1 MLNSN
6 FVITLITI
14 LATLLCLFQS
24 EIKEGFNIGIDP
36 LVYGSP
42 PHNGLVKGAGFSAWQ
57 GNGSQ
62 MMPVE
67 QDPIYNK
74 WNCRVPQST
83 VSLGYGSATQL
94 QPRNLPAGS
103 KSSRNIVRPT
113 SSNVKL
119 DSVLSSAKKRRN
131 VLSFQEN
138 YEDAGNT
145 FDNVQVEA
153 ARNMQP
159 MVGGPPRFMVT
170 GPKLDLYQP
179 IDMARYAVDTQNPI
193 VNYGCGD
200 VYAADGQLQKRAGP
214 VRENYDDASVGL
226 PKDMTGSGMVSMYG
240 KKDNQFH
247 QPVIKDNLMWSNI
260 KSRLRGLG
268 DPIRGDLRITPDNY
282 KTYGEDGCTTSDSWT
297 DSHNK
302 WFQVSVKPNR
312 DLNPGYIAQHNVR
325 GKEVDEILAAV
336 GLEPAESLTNA
347 RATKGRDEE
356 ISISFGGTDI
366 SAGSF
371 GL

>member
-14 LATLLCLFQS
+14 LATLMCLFQS
-24 EIKEGFNIGIDP
+24 EIKEGFNLGIDP
-36 LVYGSP
+36 VVYGSP
-42 PHNGLVKGAGFSAWQ
+42 PDNGLVKGAGFGYWG
-57 GNGSQ
+57 GNGQ
-62 MMPVE
+62 QFMPVE
-67 QDPIYNK
+67 QSPIFNK
-74 WNCRVPQST
+74 WGCRVPQTT
-83 VSLGYGSATQL
+83 VSLGYGSETPL

-119 DSVLSSAKKRRN
+119 DSVLSSAKKQRDL
-131 VLSFQEN
+131 LSFREN
-138 YEDAGNT
+138 YEDT

-170 GPKLDLYQP
+170 GPKLDLYKP

-214 VRENYDDASVGL
+214 VRENYEDASVGL

-240 KKDNQFH
+240 KKDNQFY
-247 QPVIKDNLMWSNI
+247 QPVIKDNLMYSNQ

-268 DPIRGDLRITPDNY
+268 DPIRGDLRIAPDNY
-282 KTYGEDGCTTSDSWT
+282 KTYGKDGCGDSDSWT
-297 DSHNK
+297 DRHNK

-312 DLNPGYIAQHNVR
+312 DLNPGYIAQHNIR

-336 GLEPAESLTNA
+336 GLEPAEPLTNA

-366 SAGSF
+366 SAESF

>member
-14 LATLLCLFQS
+14 LATLMCLFQS

-36 LVYGSP
+36 TVYGSP
-42 PHNGLVKGAGFSAWQ
+42 PDNGLVKGAGFSGWQ
-57 GNGSQ
+57 GNGQ
-62 MMPVE
+62 QFEPVD
-67 QDPIYNK
+67 QRPVINK
-74 WNCRVPQST
+74 WGCAIPPSP
-83 VSLGYGSATQL
+83 VSLGYGDATPL
-94 QPRNLPAGS
+94 QPRNPPPGFNS
-103 KSSRNIVRPT
+103 TRNIVRP
-113 SSNVKL
+113 SESNSKL
-119 DSVLSSAKKRRN
+119 QAVLSSTKKQRN
-131 VLSFQEN
+131 LLSFREN
-138 YEDAGNT
+138 YEDST

-214 VRENYDDASVGL
+214 VHENYEDSSVSL
-226 PKDMTGSGMVSMYG
+226 PKDMTGSGMMSMYG
-240 KKDNQFH
+240 KKDNQFF
-247 QPVIKDNLMWSNI
+247 QPVIKDNLMFSNQ

-268 DPIRGDLRITPDNY
+268 DPIRGDLRIAPDNY
-282 KTYGEDGCTTSDSWT
+282 KTYGKDGCKEGYDGSQG
-297 DSHNK
+297 HNK

-312 DLNPGYIAQHNVR
+312 DLNPGYITQHNIR

-336 GLEPAESLTNA
+336 GLEPAQPVTNA
-347 RATKGRDEE
+347 SATKGRDEE
-356 ISISFGGTDI
+356 LTVSFGTDV
-366 SAGSF
+366 STEAF